1 MAGATCLHMSAR
13 CQFPVACR
21 LQAGV
26 LPQLVHAPTAQ
37 SLLCRWGLSM
47 DVRGY
52 SGAFGG
58 DCAPS
63 FSCVL
68 YNMGSRHAWK
78 SEYHARSCSRAS
90 STACAVP
97 AALVGTQSPR
107 PCRKMIICATK
118 GACLEAHLLGQYRS
132 AIGNKYTQLACTLH
146 RGDRH
151 LLAQQPEPHSRTV
164 CVTMPSMLLE
174 CLHLSGSLQFN
185 VCAAVSWGR
194 RPVHLCRR

>member
-1 MAGATCLHMSAR
+1 MSAR

-52 SGAFGG
+52 SGAFD

-107 PCRKMIICATK
+107 PCCTLIICATK
-118 GACLEAHLLGQYRS
+118 GACLEAHWASTALPS
-132 AIGNKYTQLACTLH
+132 AISTHNWHAH
-146 RGDRH
+146 F
-151 LLAQQPEPHSRTV
+151 TV
-164 CVTMPSMLLE
+164 ETGTCWRSNQSPT
-174 CLHLSGSLQFN
+174 
-185 VCAAVSWGR
+185 AVR
-194 RPVHLCRR
+194 YV